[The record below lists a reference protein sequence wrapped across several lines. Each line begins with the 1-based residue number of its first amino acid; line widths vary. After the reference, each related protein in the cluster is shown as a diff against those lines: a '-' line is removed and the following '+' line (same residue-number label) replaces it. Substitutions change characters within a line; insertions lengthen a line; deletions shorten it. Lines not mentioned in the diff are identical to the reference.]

1 MNSGRL
7 LALQRELHLLL
18 QKTPNLKVLLKEP
31 YWSDQEFREIIW
43 VVKDFVNQS
52 DDVIQ
57 DSNPLVN
64 WLDKYQFFLSAGH

>member
-7 LALQRELHLLL
+7 LALQRELYLLL
-18 QKTPNLKVLLKEP
+18 QKTPNLEVPLKEP
-31 YWSDQEFREIIW
+31 CWSNQEFREIIW
-43 VVKDFVNQS
+43 VVKNFVNQS

-64 WLDKYQFFLSAGH
+64 WLDKYQFFLNAGH